1 MLTKWQEA
9 GSLLGGILA
18 AHFTCLLDFMPLC
31 LLVGLKFG
39 LHGVLTDCS
48 ISDKK
53 SAQRVRNGPE
63 WTSGPQL
70 RINVIKSITVLH

>member
-1 MLTKWQEA
+1 MVEEQRQNKEVRILLTKWQEA

-53 SAQRVRNGPE
+53 GK
-63 WTSGPQL
+63 L
-70 RINVIKSITVLH
+70 